1 LGFDSPNF
9 FLRGGDTAASNA
21 MTAFG
26 RSRGLSWNWTGPNG
40 WSSTQ
45 QNPVI
50 DTVNTGIYRLRLTE
64 ARNGCVSNDSIWL
77 SNGNFVLPASAMQLR
92 YQLSGA
98 AVRLTWQSPNR
109 QAQYQYHIEYS
120 NDGVNFV
127 AIGST
132 GWSNEAVLQFT
143 DRASVETG
151 FYRIKATSLQG
162 GVAYSNVVV
171 VSPRIKDSY
180 LMVRPDR
187 KGEIRIQP
195 KAGVEG
201 PAQVFIVNAAGQV
214 LAQASLSM
222 QAGAIY
228 KMQVPQPFE
237 QQTIFVMIYQ
247 KGSVVASKKL

>member
-1 LGFDSPNF
+1 
-9 FLRGGDTAASNA
+9 
-21 MTAFG
+21 
-26 RSRGLSWNWTGPNG
+26 
-40 WSSTQ
+40 
-45 QNPVI
+45 
-50 DTVNTGIYRLRLTE
+50 
-64 ARNGCVSNDSIWL
+64 
-77 SNGNFVLPASAMQLR
+77 MQLR